1 MLPLRA
7 EVSIPHSCIIH
18 WGFTVLCSC
27 VGRCHGRA
35 RLRLQR
41 LQQRTLRGEKVGNT
55 DPSGSERM
63 ILRRDASPSLPSS
76 SLNASSSSAPP
87 NTALRRP
94 QLKVLPGQEGWDPLQ
109 PHPKLPGKQLNR
121 RKLKPA
127 HRNSLRKIIKETKR
141 KAA

>member
-7 EVSIPHSCIIH
+7 EVSIPHSSIIH

-27 VGRCHGRA
+27 VGRWHGPA
-35 RLRLQR
+35 RLRLRR

-87 NTALRRP
+87 NTALWP

-127 HRNSLRKIIKETKR
+127 HRNSLRKIIKNTKR
-141 KAA
+141 DAA